1 MISYN
6 ALIIWVPLIVFL
18 LFVFNRWNEKRL
30 IRQVE
35 KILSPVKKDVL
46 FEAPKLHLQHLKK
59 APIDAKSNGHQANV
73 GQEKVDQVRSA
84 STVNKTFVKDRDV
97 LRHVEG
103 HTAEFFQKPQLNLNQ
118 QHTLTTKFDNR
129 TQEERKLENTHLE
142 NIKPVQ
148 STENKITKHIPEN
161 LVSTHREIDVAF
173 DEMLENMAKRASMR
187 KK

>member
-46 FEAPKLHLQHLKK
+46 FEAPKLHLQHLKQT
-59 APIDAKSNGHQANV
+59 PMDVKSTGYQANV
-73 GQEKVDQVRSA
+73 NQTKVNQIMPASA
-84 STVNKTFVKDRDV
+84 V
-97 LRHVEG
+97 
-103 HTAEFFQKPQLNLNQ
+103 
-118 QHTLTTKFDNR
+118 KFDDRAQER
-129 TQEERKLENTHLE
+129 TLEVTDLE

-148 STENKITKHIPEN
+148 SAENKITKHSAEN

-173 DEMLENMAKRASMR
+173 DEMLENMAKRAAMR

>member
-46 FEAPKLHLQHLKK
+46 FETPKLHLQHLNKT
-59 APIDAKSNGHQANV
+59 PIEPKSNMHQTPSANQL
-73 GQEKVDQVRSA
+73 GTDQSRPPSVLDKTFAKDREIFNHFES
-84 STVNKTFVKDRDV
+84 NKTTSLTKPSVSQQQIKQEDSKIVKSVD
-97 LRHVEG
+97 H
-103 HTAEFFQKPQLNLNQ
+103 
-118 QHTLTTKFDNR
+118 
-129 TQEERKLENTHLE
+129 
-142 NIKPVQ
+142 
-148 STENKITKHIPEN
+148 KITKNIPEN
-161 LVSTHREIDVAF
+161 LVSTRREIDVAF